1 VRRRPSP
8 RARAKELSK
17 AERSASF
24 RSTKEASVSDE
35 KSNPDDLTKT
45 SKDDVTLTE
54 AELSQVSGGW
64 KQTTEDESPK
74 EDISN
79 KY

>member
-1 VRRRPSP
+1 
-8 RARAKELSK
+8 
-17 AERSASF
+17 
-24 RSTKEASVSDE
+24 VSDE